1 MEHENELKEALDF
14 VSPSALTY
22 DEWLMVGMAL
32 KDAGLPVTIWEQ
44 WSTRD
49 AGRYHKG
56 ECVRKWESFHGG
68 GASPVT
74 ASSIFQLA
82 YSHGWSGPAGHA
94 LDWNDD
100 ISAGPGTQTEG
111 RLVDPRWVE
120 AHELTLPAEW
130 HPADQLK
137 RYLQALFEPDE
148 YVAYVTESF
157 MAADRRRPAKGSWT
171 RTAGQLITELDACG
185 GDLGKVVGDCD
196 PEVGAWICFNPVDG
210 TGRKDANITAYRY
223 ALVECDN
230 MELGKQQAIIKQ
242 LELPC
247 AALVYSGGKSVH
259 AIVKVDAPDYAE
271 YRRRVD
277 YLYSACQKNGL
288 TIDQQNRNP
297 SRLSRMPGILRGD
310 KRQVLLETNIGK
322 SCWDEWRD
330 WLEAETDE
338 LPEDEDLGDEC
349 LSPPPLADALITGV
363 LRKGHKMLLAG
374 PSKAG
379 KSFALIELCIAIASG
394 QTWLGRF
401 ACTQGKV
408 YYVNLELDRASC
420 INRFIEVYKAL
431 GYPEKQ
437 MQTVMH
443 NIRIWNL
450 RGASVPMDKLA
461 PKLIR
466 RASKKGYLA
475 VIIDPIYKVLT
486 GDENSAD
493 QMAKFCNQFDLVCR
507 ALDCAVI
514 YCHHHSK
521 GAQGGKRSMD
531 RASGSGVFARDPDAM
546 LDMTELVPT
555 DAIREQLHNKAACRV
570 IKAMLDKRGHAD
582 AYGLDD
588 TLSRHRML
596 TIAKEKLGLADLRAI
611 DAEVAAA
618 EKKADSMTAWRIE
631 GTLREFARFDPV
643 NLWFD
648 YPVHKQDSGL
658 LEDLQPDNDFK
669 TLGSRG
675 ASKRWGDK
683 GKVTK
688 DKKAEL
694 DTAFEACMMDG
705 EVTVY
710 ALAEYMDLK
719 PRTIKTRLKDDGR
732 FWIDGEKVGRKE
744 RIYNS

>member
-32 KDAGLPVTIWEQ
+32 KDSGLPVTLWEQ

-56 ECVRKWESFHGG
+56 ECVKKWESFHGG

-100 ISAGPGTQTEG
+100 ISAGTGAQTEG

-120 AHELTLPAEW
+120 AHELALPEEW

-157 MAADRRRPAKGSWT
+157 MAADRRRPSKGSWT

-185 GDLGKVVGDCD
+185 GDLGKVVGDWD
-196 PEVGAWICFNPVDG
+196 PDIGAWICFNPVDG
-210 TGRKDANITAYRY
+210 TGRKDDNITAYRY

-277 YLYSACQKNGL
+277 YLYAACQKNGL
-288 TIDQQNRNP
+288 TLDQQNRNP
-297 SRLSRMPGILRGD
+297 SRLSRMPGIPRGD

-330 WLEAETDE
+330 WLEAETDDSPDKE
-338 LPEDEDLGDEC
+338 NLGDFFDN
-349 LSPPPLADALITGV
+349 LPPQQDPLIEGV
-363 LRKGHKMLLAG
+363 LRKGDKMLLAG

-379 KSFALIELCIAIASG
+379 KSFALIELCVCIAEG
-394 QTWLGRF
+394 VPWLGHF
-401 ACTQGKV
+401 PCAQGKV
-408 YYVNLELDRASC
+408 LYVNLELNRSSC
-420 INRFIEVYKAL
+420 FRRFKDIYTAL
-431 GYPEKQ
+431 NLPPKK
-437 MQTVMH
+437 VRS
-443 NIRIWNL
+443 IDIWNL
-450 RGASVPMDKLA
+450 RGESMPLDKLA
-461 PKLIR
+461 PRLIR
-466 RASKKGYLA
+466 RAKKEGYIA
-475 VIIDPIYKVLT
+475 VVIDPIYKILT
-486 GDENSAD
+486 GDENNAE
-493 QMAKFCNQFDLVCR
+493 QMAKFCNQFDVICR

-618 EKKADSMTAWRIE
+618 EKKADGMTAWRIE

-648 YPVHKQDSGL
+648 YPVHKPDTGL
-658 LEDLQPDNDFK
+658 LEDLQPDSDFK

-675 ASKRWGDK
+675 AAKRWGDK

-744 RIYNS
+744 PGSAG

>member
-1 MEHENELKEALDF
+1 M
-14 VSPSALTY
+14 
-22 DEWLMVGMAL
+22 
-32 KDAGLPVTIWEQ
+32 
-44 WSTRD
+44 
-49 AGRYHKG
+49 
-56 ECVRKWESFHGG
+56 
-68 GASPVT
+68 
-74 ASSIFQLA
+74 
-82 YSHGWSGPAGHA
+82 
-94 LDWNDD
+94 
-100 ISAGPGTQTEG
+100 
-111 RLVDPRWVE
+111 
-120 AHELTLPAEW
+120 
-130 HPADQLK
+130 
-137 RYLQALFEPDE
+137 
-148 YVAYVTESF
+148 
-157 MAADRRRPAKGSWT
+157 
-171 RTAGQLITELDACG
+171 
-185 GDLGKVVGDCD
+185 
-196 PEVGAWICFNPVDG
+196 
-210 TGRKDANITAYRY
+210 
-223 ALVECDN
+223 
-230 MELGKQQAIIKQ
+230 
-242 LELPC
+242 
-247 AALVYSGGKSVH
+247 YSGGKSVH

-271 YRRRVD
+271 YRKRVD
-277 YLYSACQKNGL
+277 YLYAACQKNGL

-297 SRLSRMPGILRGD
+297 SRLSRMPGIPRGD

-338 LPEDEDLGDEC
+338 LPETESLADDWERL
-349 LSPPPLADALITGV
+349 PPLADALITGV

-379 KSFALIELCIAIASG
+379 KSFALIELCIAIAEG
-394 QTWLGRF
+394 RPWLGRF
-401 ACTQGKV
+401 SCAQGKV
-408 YYVNLELDRASC
+408 LYINLELDRASC
-420 INRFIEVYKAL
+420 LHRFKDVYTAL
-431 GYPEKQ
+431 GLPPQ
-437 MQTVMH
+437 NLR
-443 NIRIWNL
+443 NIDIWNL

-466 RASKKGYLA
+466 RAQKKGYTA
-475 VIIDPIYKVLT
+475 VILAPIYKV
-486 GDENSAD
+486 
-493 QMAKFCNQFDLVCR
+493 
-507 ALDCAVI
+507 AVI

-618 EKKADSMTAWRIE
+618 EKKADGMTAWRIE

-658 LEDLQPDNDFK
+658 LEDLQPDSDFK

-675 ASKRWGDK
+675 AAKRWGDK

-744 RIYNS
+744 PGSAG

>member
-32 KDAGLPVTIWEQ
+32 KDAGLPVTLWEQ

-56 ECVRKWESFHGG
+56 ECVKKWESFHGG

-120 AHELTLPAEW
+120 AHELALPEQW
-130 HPADQLK
+130 DPVDQLK

-271 YRRRVD
+271 YRKRVD

-297 SRLSRMPGILRGD
+297 SRLSRMPGIPRGD
-310 KRQVLLETNIGK
+310 KRQVLLETNIGR

-330 WLEAETDE
+330 WLEAETDDSPDKE
-338 LPEDEDLGDEC
+338 NLGDFFDD
-349 LSPPPLADALITGV
+349 LPPQQDPLIEGV
-363 LRKGHKMLLAG
+363 LRKGDKMLLAG

-379 KSFALIELCIAIASG
+379 KSFALIELCVCIAEG
-394 QTWLGRF
+394 VPWLGHF
-401 ACTQGKV
+401 PCAQGKV
-408 YYVNLELDRASC
+408 LYVNLELNRSSC
-420 INRFIEVYKAL
+420 FRRFKDIYTAL
-431 GYPEKQ
+431 NLPPKQ
-437 MQTVMH
+437 VRS
-443 NIRIWNL
+443 IDIWNL
-450 RGASVPMDKLA
+450 RGESMPLDKLA
-461 PKLIR
+461 PRLIR
-466 RASKKGYLA
+466 RAKKEGYIA
-475 VIIDPIYKVLT
+475 VVIDPIYKILT
-486 GDENSAD
+486 GDENNAE
-493 QMAKFCNQFDLVCR
+493 QMAKFCNQFDVICR

-618 EKKADSMTAWRIE
+618 EKKADGMTAWRIE

-648 YPVHKQDSGL
+648 YPVHKPDSGL
-658 LEDLQPDNDFK
+658 LEDLQPDSDFK

-675 ASKRWGDK
+675 AAKRWGDK

-744 RIYNS
+744 PGSAG

>member
-32 KDAGLPVTIWEQ
+32 KDSGLPVTLWEQ

-56 ECVRKWESFHGG
+56 ECAKKWESFHGG

-94 LDWNDD
+94 LDWGDEL
-100 ISAGPGTQTEG
+100 SAGPGAQTEG
-111 RLVDPRWVE
+111 RVVDPRWVE
-120 AHELTLPAEW
+120 AHELALPEEW

-401 ACTQGKV
+401 ACAQGKV

-420 INRFIEVYKAL
+420 INRFVEVYKAL

-466 RASKKGYLA
+466 RAQKKGYTA
-475 VIIDPIYKVLT
+475 VILDPIYKVIT

-507 ALDCAVI
+507 ELDCAVI

-546 LDMTELVPT
+546 LDMTELTPT

-618 EKKADSMTAWRIE
+618 EKKADGMTAWRIE

-648 YPVHKQDSGL
+648 YPVHKPDSGL
-658 LEDLQPDNDFK
+658 LEDLQPDSDFK

-744 RIYNS
+744 PGSAG

>member
-32 KDAGLPVTIWEQ
+32 KDAGLPVTIWER

-56 ECVRKWESFHGG
+56 ECVKKWESFHGG

-100 ISAGPGTQTEG
+100 ISAGTGAQTEG

-120 AHELTLPAEW
+120 AHELALPEQW
-130 HPADQLK
+130 DPVDQLK

-271 YRRRVD
+271 YRKRVD

-297 SRLSRMPGILRGD
+297 SRLSRMPGIPRGD
-310 KRQVLLETNIGK
+310 KRQVLLETNIGR

-330 WLEAETDE
+330 WLEAETDDSPDKE
-338 LPEDEDLGDEC
+338 NLGDFFDD
-349 LSPPPLADALITGV
+349 LPPQQDPLIEGV
-363 LRKGHKMLLAG
+363 LRKGDKMLLAG

-379 KSFALIELCIAIASG
+379 KSFALIELCVCIAEG
-394 QTWLGRF
+394 VPWLGHF
-401 ACTQGKV
+401 PCAQGKV
-408 YYVNLELDRASC
+408 LYVNLELNRSSC
-420 INRFIEVYKAL
+420 FRRFKDIYTAL
-431 GYPEKQ
+431 NLPPKQ
-437 MQTVMH
+437 VRS
-443 NIRIWNL
+443 IDIWNL
-450 RGASVPMDKLA
+450 RGESMPLDKLA
-461 PKLIR
+461 PRLIR
-466 RASKKGYLA
+466 RAKKEGYIA
-475 VIIDPIYKVLT
+475 VVIDPIYKILT
-486 GDENSAD
+486 GDENNAE
-493 QMAKFCNQFDLVCR
+493 QMAKFCNQFDVICR

-618 EKKADSMTAWRIE
+618 EKKADGMTAWRIE

-648 YPVHKQDSGL
+648 YPVHKPDSGL
-658 LEDLQPDNDFK
+658 LEDLQPDSDFK

-675 ASKRWGDK
+675 AAKRWGDK

-744 RIYNS
+744 PGSAG

>member
-32 KDAGLPVTIWEQ
+32 KDSGLPVTLWEQ

-56 ECVRKWESFHGG
+56 ECVKKWESFHGG

-100 ISAGPGTQTEG
+100 ISAGTGAQTEG

-120 AHELTLPAEW
+120 AHELALPEEW

-338 LPEDEDLGDEC
+338 LPETESLADDWESL
-349 LSPPPLADALITGV
+349 PPLADALITGV

-379 KSFALIELCIAIASG
+379 KSFALIELCIAIAEG
-394 QTWLGRF
+394 RPWLGRF
-401 ACTQGKV
+401 SCAQGKV
-408 YYVNLELDRASC
+408 LYINLELDRASC
-420 INRFIEVYKAL
+420 LHRFKDVYTAL
-431 GYPEKQ
+431 GLPPQ
-437 MQTVMH
+437 NLR
-443 NIRIWNL
+443 NIDIWNL

-466 RASKKGYLA
+466 RAQKKGYTA
-475 VIIDPIYKVLT
+475 VILDPIYKVIT

-521 GAQGGKRSMD
+521 GAQGGKRNMD

-618 EKKADSMTAWRIE
+618 EKKADGMTAWRIE

-648 YPVHKQDSGL
+648 YPVHKLDTGL
-658 LEDLQPDNDFK
+658 LEDLQPDSDFK

-675 ASKRWGDK
+675 AAKRWGDK

-744 RIYNS
+744 PGSAG

>member
-14 VSPSALTY
+14 ISPAALTY
-22 DEWLMVGMAL
+22 DEWLMVGMGL
-32 KDAGLPVTIWEQ
+32 KDSGLPVTVWEQ

-56 ECVRKWESFHGG
+56 ECARKWESFHGG

-100 ISAGPGTQTEG
+100 ISAGPGAQPEG

-120 AHELTLPAEW
+120 AHELNLPEQW
-130 HPADQLK
+130 DPADQLK
-137 RYLQALFEPDE
+137 RYLQALFEEDE

-157 MAADRRRPAKGSWT
+157 MADDKRRPTRGSWS
-171 RTAGQLITELDACG
+171 RTAKRLISELDTCG
-185 GDLGKVVGDCD
+185 GDLGKVLGDWD

-210 TGRKDANITAYRY
+210 TGRKDANVTAYRY

-271 YRRRVD
+271 YRKRVD
-277 YLYSACQKNGL
+277 YLYAACQKNGL

-297 SRLSRMPGILRGD
+297 SRLSRMPGIPRGD
-310 KRQVLLETNIGK
+310 KRQMLLETNIGK

-338 LPEDEDLGDEC
+338 LPDTENLAADWESL
-349 LSPPPLADALITGV
+349 PPLANPLIFGV

-379 KSFALIELCIAIASG
+379 KSFALIELCIAIAEG
-394 QTWLGRF
+394 KPWLGQF
-401 ACTQGKV
+401 SCAQGKV
-408 YYVNLELDRASC
+408 LYINLELDRASC
-420 INRFIEVYKAL
+420 LHRFKDVYTAL
-431 GYPEKQ
+431 GLAPDNLK
-437 MQTVMH
+437 
-443 NIRIWNL
+443 NIDIWNL

-466 RASKKGYLA
+466 RAQKKGYTA
-475 VIIDPIYKVLT
+475 VILDPIYKVIT

-582 AYGLDD
+582 AYGPDD

-611 DAEVAAA
+611 DADVTAA
-618 EKKADSMTAWRIE
+618 EKKADGMTAWRIE

-648 YPVHKQDSGL
+648 YPVHKPDSGL
-658 LEDLQPDNDFK
+658 LEDLQPDSDFK

-683 GKVTK
+683 TKVTM

-719 PRTIKTRLKDDGR
+719 PRTIKSRLKDDGR

-744 RIYNS
+744 PGSAG

>member
-1 MEHENELKEALDF
+1 MDNANELKEALDF
-14 VSPSALTY
+14 LSPSALTY
-22 DEWLMVGMAL
+22 DEWILVGMGL
-32 KDAGLPVTIWEQ
+32 KEAGLPVEAWEQ
-44 WSTRD
+44 WSARD
-49 AGRYHKG
+49 GGRYHKG
-56 ECVRKWESFHGG
+56 ECAKKWASFHGG
-68 GASPVT
+68 GGSPVT

-82 YSHGWSGPAGHA
+82 YSSGWRGPAGHA

-100 ISAGPGTQTEG
+100 ISAGTNHTDGQ
-111 RLVDPRWVE
+111 LVDPRWVE
-120 AHELTLPAEW
+120 AHDLALPEQW
-130 HPADQLK
+130 DPVDQLR

-271 YRRRVD
+271 YRKRVD

-310 KRQVLLETNIGK
+310 KRQVLLETNFGK
-322 SCWDEWRD
+322 SCWDEWVD
-330 WLEAETDE
+330 WLEAETDD
-338 LPEDEDLGDEC
+338 LPDTENLAADWEHL
-349 LSPPPLADALITGV
+349 PPLADPLIFGV

-379 KSFALIELCIAIASG
+379 KSFALIELCIAIAEG
-394 QTWLGRF
+394 KPWLGQF
-401 ACTQGKV
+401 SCAQGKV
-408 YYVNLELDRASC
+408 LYINLELDRASC
-420 INRFIEVYKAL
+420 LHRFKDVYTAMGL
-431 GYPEKQ
+431 PPEHLK
-437 MQTVMH
+437 
-443 NIRIWNL
+443 NIDIWNL

-466 RASKKGYLA
+466 RAQKKGYMA
-475 VIIDPIYKVLT
+475 VVLDPIYKVIT

-531 RASGSGVFARDPDAM
+531 RASGSGVFARDPDA
-546 LDMTELVPT
+546 LIDMTELELT
-555 DAIREQLHNKAACRV
+555 EDILKQETNTAICEACVEQLRIHAPAV
-570 IKAMLDKRGHAD
+570 LAD
-582 AYGLDD
+582 AFPDD
-588 TLSRHRML
+588 LLS
-596 TIAKEKLGLADLRAI
+596 A
-611 DAEVAAA
+611 VAALKLCRDHLPSTCYDA
-618 EKKADSMTAWRIE
+618 LQRSLEAVRANVKQRTTWRLD
-631 GTLREFARFDPV
+631 GTLREFPKFEPK
-643 NLWFD
+643 NLWFR
-648 YPVHKQDSGL
+648 YPIHVEDTVGVLK
-658 LEDLQPDNDFK
+658 DLQAESEMQPFQRGNKKRGEK
-669 TLGSRG
+669 TKETY
-675 ASKRWGDK
+675 AAQKA
-683 GKVTK
+683 
-688 DKKAEL
+688 DKKAAL
-694 DTAFEACMMDG
+694 LNAFHACNMDG
-705 EVTVY
+705 AVTVDDMAEY
-710 ALAEYMDLK
+710 LGISRRTVERRVKEHDKLTLENGNIKLAEK
-719 PRTIKTRLKDDGR
+719 
-732 FWIDGEKVGRKE
+732 GE
-744 RIYNS
+744 

>member
-1 MEHENELKEALDF
+1 MRMEHENELKEALDF
-14 VSPSALTY
+14 ISPASLTY
-22 DEWLMVGMAL
+22 EEWTMVGMGL
-32 KDAGLPVTIWEQ
+32 KEAGLPVTVWEV
-44 WSTRD
+44 WSARD
-49 AGRYHKG
+49 GGRYHKG
-56 ECVRKWESFHGG
+56 ECAKKWESFHG
-68 GASPVT
+68 STKPVT
-74 ASSIFQLA
+74 ESSIFQLA

-94 LDWNDD
+94 LDWGDEL
-100 ISAGPGTQTEG
+100 SAGPGAQTEG
-111 RLVDPRWVE
+111 RVVDPRWVE
-120 AHELTLPAEW
+120 AHELDLPAEW
-130 HPADQLK
+130 HPAEQIK
-137 RYLQALFEPDE
+137 RYLQALFEPEE
-148 YVAYVTESF
+148 YVAYVTESYRKEDGRF
-157 MAADRRRPAKGSWT
+157 APNGCSCQL
-171 RTAGQLITELDACG
+171 TAGQLIMELDHY
-185 GDLGKVVGDCD
+185 GDDIGAALGDYN
-196 PEVGAWICFNPVDG
+196 PEAGAWICFNPMDG
-210 TGRKDANITAYRY
+210 GGRRNENVTDFRY

-259 AIVKVDAPDYAE
+259 AIVRVDAPDYAE

-277 YLYSACQKNGL
+277 YLYAACQKNGL

-297 SRLSRMPGILRGD
+297 SRLSRMPGILRGE
-310 KRQVLLETNIGK
+310 KRQALLETNIGR
-322 SCWDEWRD
+322 SCWDEWVD

-338 LPEDEDLGDEC
+338 LPETESLADDWESL
-349 LSPPPLADALITGV
+349 PPLADALITGV

-379 KSFALIELCIAIASG
+379 KSFALIELCIAIAEG
-394 QTWLGRF
+394 KPWLGRF
-401 ACTQGKV
+401 SCAQGKV
-408 YYVNLELDRASC
+408 LYINLELDRASC
-420 INRFIEVYKAL
+420 LHRFKDVYTAL
-431 GYPEKQ
+431 GLPPQ
-437 MQTVMH
+437 NLR
-443 NIRIWNL
+443 NIDIWNL

-466 RASKKGYLA
+466 RAQKKGYTA
-475 VIIDPIYKVLT
+475 VILDPIYKVIT

-546 LDMTELVPT
+546 LDMTELTPT
-555 DAIREQLHNKAACRV
+555 DAIREQLRNKAACRV
-570 IKAMLDKRGHAD
+570 MKAMLDKRGHGD
-582 AYGLDD
+582 AYGPDD
-588 TLSRHRML
+588 VLSRSRML
-596 TIAKEKLGLADLRAI
+596 TIAKEHLGMADLRAI

-618 EKKADSMTAWRIE
+618 QKQADSMTAWRIE

-648 YPVHKQDSGL
+648 YPVHKPDTGL
-658 LEDLQPDNDFK
+658 LEDLQPDSDFK

-675 ASKRWGDK
+675 AAKRWGDK
-683 GKVTK
+683 TKVTK

-744 RIYNS
+744 PGSVG